1 MRVHGCWGEPE
12 APSVVH
18 TVTGKFFMLLKAAIM
33 NLIVSYALK
42 TTQKHEKKIR
52 DDDNTKS
59 NMKVERR
66 G

>member
-1 MRVHGCWGEPE
+1 M
-12 APSVVH
+12 VH
-18 TVTGKFFMLLKAAIM
+18 TVTGKFSMLLKAAIM

-42 TTQKHEKKIR
+42 TTQKHEKQKKIR
-52 DDDNTKS
+52 DDDNNTKS